1 MFHRARAGP
10 SEAPARPQEGSSEMR
25 QGLIAAFVIA
35 AWWSPAS
42 AESVSDAIKRIE
54 ARLQQLE
61 LANAKLSGLPGPR
74 GTQGP
79 PGARGQQ
86 GPAGPPG
93 PGGRDA
99 TLDGIDALTLGQ
111 KAHVWLGL
119 INNGRPAVRIF
130 NGSGKETG
138 FFGRWSDGS
147 DTGLSVADKDGNRKV
162 MLSSSGGGSVD
173 LYGGAVDLYGG
184 ARLRLHSKA
193 GKTIGWFGE
202 WTNKPGGGFYLADGG
217 GTVAI
222 QLSGAKDGGV
232 VIYGERSV
240 HIRGKRIH
248 DYAEILELADRDGI
262 AAGSVVAW
270 DPGARGLVAA
280 SASNCRLTV
289 GVISGAGGFRPGMVI
304 GSRADGTRDFPVS
317 MSGLVHARVNREGGT
332 VRPGDRLVPS
342 SVPGVGM
349 RADDPAPG
357 TVFGKALAP
366 WSGDGEGLVL
376 MLVMNG

>member
-1 MFHRARAGP
+1 
-10 SEAPARPQEGSSEMR
+10 MR
-25 QGLIAAFVIA
+25 HGLIAAFVIA
-35 AWWSPAS
+35 ACWSPAS

-74 GTQGP
+74 GTQGA

-93 PGGRDA
+93 PRGRDA

-111 KAHVWLGL
+111 KARVSLGL
-119 INNGRPAVRIF
+119 INKGRPAVEII

-138 FFGRWSDGS
+138 FFGRWNDSPG
-147 DTGLSVADKDGNRKV
+147 TGLFVADKDGNRKV
-162 MLSSSGGGSVD
+162 VLSSAGGGSVD
-173 LYGGAVDLYGG
+173 LIGGASLSLY
-184 ARLRLHSKA
+184 SKA
-193 GKTIGWFGE
+193 GKRIGWFGA
-202 WTNKPGGGFYLADGG
+202 WSNSPGGGFYVADEE

-222 QLSGAKDGGV
+222 QLSGDKDGGV

-240 HIRGKRIH
+240 FVRGARVH

-289 GVISGAGGFRPGMVI
+289 GVISGAG
-304 GSRADGTRDFPVS
+304 
-317 MSGLVHARVNREGGT
+317 
-332 VRPGDRLVPS
+332 
-342 SVPGVGM
+342 
-349 RADDPAPG
+349 
-357 TVFGKALAP
+357 
-366 WSGDGEGLVL
+366 
-376 MLVMNG
+376 